1 LFIMSI
7 SISWAVGNCA
17 VRSARQPFSMSEQKS
32 HQIVDKKT
40 VWEGRFIRILLLE
53 YRDDKGNVRRW
64 EAVERVNC
72 DGIVAVIPITKEGEI
87 LMIRQFRP
95 ALNSYVIEFPAGLN
109 DKGETLVDAARRELI
124 EETGYTSETF
134 ELLVEGPVSSGLSTE
149 VLTVYLAR
157 EATPATPS
165 LRERHPIEETEDIEV
180 IRTPL
185 MSAYATIEEFRGR
198 GDAADLKIYGFIEL
212 ARNRMN
218 NL

>member
-1 LFIMSI
+1 
-7 SISWAVGNCA
+7 
-17 VRSARQPFSMSEQKS
+17 MSENKTL
-32 HQIVDKKT
+32 QIIDKKT
-40 VWEGRFIRILLLE
+40 VWEGRFIRMLLLE
-53 YRDDKGNVRRW
+53 YSDDKGNVRRW

-72 DGIVAVIPITKEGEI
+72 NGIVAVIPITKEGEV

-134 ELLVEGPVSSGLSTE
+134 ELLAEGPVSSGLSNE
-149 VLTVYLAR
+149 VLSVYLAR
-157 EATPATPS
+157 EATQASLS
-165 LRERHPIEETEDIEV
+165 LRESHPIEETEDIEV

-185 MSAYATIEEFRGR
+185 MSAYDTIEEFRGR
-198 GDAADLKIYGFIEL
+198 GDAVDLKIYGFIEL

-218 NL
+218 KL

>member
-1 LFIMSI
+1 MSE
-7 SISWAVGNCA
+7 
-17 VRSARQPFSMSEQKS
+17 RQP
-32 HQIVDKKT
+32 HPIIDKKT
-40 VWEGRFIRILLLE
+40 VWEGNFIRTLLLE
-53 YRDDKGNVRRW
+53 YCDDQGNIRSW

-72 DGIVAVIPITKEGEI
+72 DGIVAVIPVTKEGEV

-95 ALNSYVIEFPAGLN
+95 VLNSYVIEFPAGLN

-134 ELLVEGPVSSGLSTE
+134 EFLAEGPVSSGLSTE

-157 EATPATPS
+157 EATPASPQ

-180 IRTPL
+180 VRAPL
-185 MSAYATIEEFRGR
+185 LSAYEMIEEFRGK
-198 GDAADLKIYGFIEL
+198 GDVVDLKIYGFIAL
-212 ARNRMN
+212 ARMRMN